1 MASAVKLEGITK
13 RFPGVIANDG
23 VNLDVAAGEIHAI
36 CGENGA
42 GKSTLMKILYGM
54 QAPDEGR
61 MVVNGEEVS
70 FSSPKDAIARGI
82 GMVHQHFMLADNLS
96 VLENII
102 LGSEPANR
110 GVINF
115 PEARRQILALGE
127 DYGLKVGTRDLVE
140 SLEVGERQRIE
151 IIKVLFRGAKILILD
166 EPTAVLV
173 PQEVEE
179 LFRNMRD
186 LKAEGHTIIFIDHKL
201 DEVLEIADTI
211 TVIRAG
217 KTIDTVKPEDVTARD
232 LAELMVGSE
241 LPVPELREST
251 VTDHVVIEAIDAA
264 ADDDAGSPKMRGVT
278 LKVHKGEILGIAGVE
293 GNGQAEFVEAVMG
306 MRPLTS
312 GSISLE
318 GVRMLGWGTRRRRE
332 AGIGYIP
339 EDRTRRGLLAGFP
352 LWENDMLGHQSME
365 PFVKSGFWI
374 QTDDARQHTE
384 KVVEQFDVRTPSVDV
399 AAHAL
404 SGGNQQKLIVGRE
417 MSADLVALIAAHPT
431 RGIDV
436 GAQAAVWE
444 ELRHARAAGL
454 AVILISADLEELIGL
469 SDRLVVMLRGELV
482 AELDPNDVTPRDL
495 GSYMTGA
502 AKQGGG
508 E

>member
-1 MASAVKLEGITK
+1 
-13 RFPGVIANDG
+13 
-23 VNLDVAAGEIHAI
+23 
-36 CGENGA
+36 
-42 GKSTLMKILYGM
+42 
-54 QAPDEGR
+54 
-61 MVVNGEEVS
+61 
-70 FSSPKDAIARGI
+70 
-82 GMVHQHFMLADNLS
+82 
-96 VLENII
+96 
-102 LGSEPANR
+102 
-110 GVINF
+110 
-115 PEARRQILALGE
+115 
-127 DYGLKVGTRDLVE
+127 
-140 SLEVGERQRIE
+140 
-151 IIKVLFRGAKILILD
+151 
-166 EPTAVLV
+166 
-173 PQEVEE
+173 
-179 LFRNMRD
+179 MRD

-264 ADDDAGSPKMRGVT
+264 ADDDAGSPKLRAVT
-278 LKVHKGEILGIAGVE
+278 VKVHKGEILGIAGVE
-293 GNGQAEFVEAVMG
+293 GNGQTEFVEALIG

-312 GSISLE
+312 GSISLG
-318 GVRMLGWGTRRRRE
+318 GVLMKGWGTRQRRE

-352 LWENDMLGHQSME
+352 LWENAMLGQQSME
-365 PFVKSGFWI
+365 PFVKNGFWI
-374 QTDDARQHTE
+374 QREAGRTHTQ
-384 KVVEQFDVRTPSVDV
+384 KIVEQFDVRTPSVDV

-417 MSADLVALIAAHPT
+417 MSAELVALIAAHPT

-482 AELDPNDVTPRDL
+482 AELEPAQVTPRDL

-502 AKQGGG
+502 STQGGG
-508 E
+508 T